1 MSPIPQVTVVIPTIG
16 RPDLAMRAIRTALDQ
31 TMSDLE
37 AIVVV
42 DGDDPETIR
51 RVSSLADE
59 RLKIIINPGSLGAAM
74 ARNIGAKSATG
85 RWIAFLDD
93 DDEWSL
99 CKLERQ
105 LSFVNNQESTDVI
118 VTCLTEV
125 VSPWGRS
132 IRPKT
137 IYDNK
142 IALSEWLFDRRT
154 FAGGESFI
162 QTSSLLIPRV
172 VFDQFRFRSA
182 VEHDEWDLLFRA
194 TRAGLK
200 IVTVPEVLVRYFI
213 DDQRNSLT
221 KSHKLDHT
229 LDWINQERDALTPK
243 AYSGYCLT
251 VAVQLA
257 KREGKF
263 SDFFRLLWLAFR
275 HGAPTFRQLNI
286 YLAVWLLPRSAA
298 QTIRRTFVRRYG

>member
-1 MSPIPQVTVVIPTIG
+1 MSPIPQVSVVIPTIG

-105 LSFVNNQESTDVI
+105 LSFVNNQESKDVI

-137 IYDNK
+137 IYHNK
-142 IALSEWLFDRRT
+142 IALSEWLFDRR
-154 FAGGESFI
+154 
-162 QTSSLLIPRV
+162 
-172 VFDQFRFRSA
+172 
-182 VEHDEWDLLFRA
+182 
-194 TRAGLK
+194 
-200 IVTVPEVLVRYFI
+200 
-213 DDQRNSLT
+213 
-221 KSHKLDHT
+221 
-229 LDWINQERDALTPK
+229 
-243 AYSGYCLT
+243 
-251 VAVQLA
+251 
-257 KREGKF
+257 
-263 SDFFRLLWLAFR
+263 
-275 HGAPTFRQLNI
+275 
-286 YLAVWLLPRSAA
+286 
-298 QTIRRTFVRRYG
+298 